1 MDREKGARRRA
12 EAAGAAL
19 SASEMKY
26 RKLYESSPTAILV
39 LNPTGA
45 ILEANPAASILFGN
59 DPKTLK
65 GMVIADLLGTAA
77 AQKLLLSA
85 QNGKWHADSLV
96 LSPKDG
102 SEVYLE
108 PRLTDVSDTQDNL
121 TIQVLFRDVTE
132 EQHRQ
137 AGLRAYATYVIHAQE
152 EERRRIARELH
163 DETVQALILLCRRLD
178 SVEGTSD
185 SLPSSVI
192 NGLREARE
200 TVEEVVKGLRDFA
213 TALRPPI
220 LDDLGIVASI
230 RRLLLDI
237 ADRSAV
243 ETQLKVVGELRRL
256 PSDAEL
262 GMFRIAQEALWN
274 VERHARAT
282 SITVTTTFTEH
293 EVKLD
298 VLDNGV
304 GFTTSPLTNDF
315 VATRQLGL
323 VGMQERAKLLGG
335 RLHIKSSPGKGTRVT
350 VSIPVP
356 EGVSKVPDHHLNP

>member
-1 MDREKGARRRA
+1 M
-12 EAAGAAL
+12 
-19 SASEMKY
+19 
-26 RKLYESSPTAILV
+26 
-39 LNPTGA
+39 
-45 ILEANPAASILFGN
+45 
-59 DPKTLK
+59 
-65 GMVIADLLGTAA
+65 
-77 AQKLLLSA
+77 
-85 QNGKWHADSLV
+85 
-96 LSPKDG
+96 
-102 SEVYLE
+102 
-108 PRLTDVSDTQDNL
+108 
-121 TIQVLFRDVTE
+121 
-132 EQHRQ
+132 
-137 AGLRAYATYVIHAQE
+137 
-152 EERRRIARELH
+152 
-163 DETVQALILLCRRLD
+163 
-178 SVEGTSD
+178 EGTSD

-192 NGLREARE
+192 EGLREARE
-200 TVEEVVKGLRDFA
+200 TAEEVVKGLRDFA

-282 SITVTTTFTEH
+282 NITVTTTFTEH

-350 VSIPVP
+350 VSVPVP